1 MSRNENQTASERDHK
16 ESTDVKIRI
25 VLWDN
30 GNSTPRC
37 NALRIAHHPHSCS
50 YKEMA
55 PVTINRVEIADVQ
68 FEKSSKLSRL
78 LCYNVYGQS

>member
-55 PVTINRVEIADVQ
+55 AVTINRVEIADAQ

-78 LCYNVYGQS
+78 LCCNVYGQS

>member
-30 GNSTPRC
+30 GNSMPHC
-37 NALRIAHHPHSCS
+37 NALRIVHHPHSCS

-55 PVTINRVEIADVQ
+55 PVTISRVEITDVQ
-68 FEKSSKLSRL
+68 LEKCPKLSRL

>member
-30 GNSTPRC
+30 DNYIPHC
-37 NALRIAHHPHSCS
+37 NALI
-50 YKEMA
+50 
-55 PVTINRVEIADVQ
+55 
-68 FEKSSKLSRL
+68 
-78 LCYNVYGQS
+78 